1 MAQSKKLWNELPTIA
16 KVAVIGGVGI
26 GLYFLTRRIVKN
38 FRKPPKFDLP
48 QGGGGIPVVTYT
60 PTGQPVQWNPQ
71 PLAAELFD
79 VMDGL
84 FTLSGTKDATWL
96 KLAQLPSNDMV
107 VAVYNTFNETYGN
120 GDTLTQ
126 WINDEYWTDIG
137 GDGKSLALSRLSSIG
152 LP

>member
-1 MAQSKKLWNELPTIA
+1 MKKNNLWETLPAVAKIA
-16 KVAVIGGVGI
+16 IIGGAGI
-26 GLYFLTRRIVKN
+26 ALFFISRRIIKN
-38 FRKPPKFDLP
+38 FKKPPKFDLP

-71 PLAAELFD
+71 PLAAELFN

-84 FTLSGTKDATWL
+84 FTLSGTKDAAWL

-107 VAVYNTFNETYGN
+107 VAVYNEFNSQYGN

-126 WINDEYWTDIG
+126 WINDEYWTDVG
-137 GDGKSLALSRLSSIG
+137 GDGKSLALQRLSSIG

>member
-1 MAQSKKLWNELPTIA
+1 MAQSKKLWDELPTVA

-26 GLYFLTRRIVKN
+26 GLYFITKRIVKN

-60 PTGQPVQWNPQ
+60 PTGQPIQWNPQ

-84 FTLSGTKDATWL
+84 FTSSASKDDTWTQV
-96 KLAQLPSNDMV
+96 AQLPTDDMV
-107 VAVYNTFNETYGN
+107 VAVYNTFNEQYGN
-120 GDTLTQ
+120 GETLTQ
-126 WINDEYWTDIG
+126 WINDEYWTDVG
-137 GDGKSLALSRLSSIG
+137 SDGKALILARLNRLG